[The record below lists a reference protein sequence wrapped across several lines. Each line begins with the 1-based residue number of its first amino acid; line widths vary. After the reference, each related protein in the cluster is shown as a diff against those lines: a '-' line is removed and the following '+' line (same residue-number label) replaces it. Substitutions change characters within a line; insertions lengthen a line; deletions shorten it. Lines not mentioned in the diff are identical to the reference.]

1 MHQSSKHLNLA
12 NTAIKLKKNE
22 KRRSKDSRRR
32 FVSESSQDRSQ
43 KTKDTCSTSALQKVY
58 TARQRDSKSNTHTHS
73 DRQRQQQA
81 CESNRGSSKERRS
94 GQRLCMGSNSSS
106 SKERRENRTGERKSG
121 EQGRGCAWA
130 ESQRVRCCQ
139 QQQQRQERQQQ

>member
-1 MHQSSKHLNLA
+1 MKSGAPKTREEDLCQNL
-12 NTAIKLKKNE
+12 LKIEVRRPKTLAPLLLC
-22 KRRSKDSRRR
+22 KRFTLPDSATP
-32 FVSESSQDRSQ
+32 
-43 KTKDTCSTSALQKVY
+43 KA
-58 TARQRDSKSNTHTHS
+58 THTHS
-73 DRQRQQQA
+73 NRQRQQQA

-94 GQRLCMGSNSSS
+94 GQRLCMGSNNSS
-106 SKERRENRTGERKSG
+106 SKERTKKRTGERKSG